1 MKPIHIVLFIAIA
14 AIALL
19 PLYNI
24 VHQFLKEK
32 ILLSFS
38 KRAYYKLIL
47 GIALIAI
54 VFVTYDTYQ
63 KNEAKY
69 KDEETAIA
77 IEKKKLYDA
86 YNHAK
91 KAISKMLKAPLTAQF
106 ADPQKGDIVR
116 YEILDNG
123 KVLIKSYVDSQNSF
137 GAMLRMEF
145 ECIVDEYGT
154 VTNIKTSER

>member
-38 KRAYYKLIL
+38 KRTYYKLIL

-86 YNHAK
+86 YNGTFHN
-91 KAISKMLKAPLTAQF
+91 
-106 ADPQKGDIVR
+106 IV
-116 YEILDNG
+116 
-123 KVLIKSYVDSQNSF
+123 
-137 GAMLRMEF
+137 
-145 ECIVDEYGT
+145 
-154 VTNIKTSER
+154 